1 MIVKLQW
8 PSSMAFLRAFLDYTL
23 RRRQA
28 KPNSRS
34 SKALAVGSRR
44 ATSSSKSL
52 TSEPLLVYLKK
63 RFVDIILNRPLRAL
77 PDLGD
82 ADSRPNESSNL
93 CKPSSNLSCSKCMD
107 QKSKAPTYFRDVGNI
122 GNEMHPT
129 RSEGYCT
136 LCKELWGKQ
145 ATRNHALDGP
155 IKRLSADSKE
165 DPTVQNIT
173 PILSANSNCHP
184 CTLTAHNLRKEICV
198 GADLASSSSASKLDT
213 TDLGNPHN
221 PYVNT
226 QGEDNG
232 CPHLAHRHL
241 PNRIA
246 CEVRQEYY
254 LSRQIMA
261 DIEELEREAE
271 SLERI
276 IAELQPEWAI
286 FKLRKSVQ
294 LYICRS
300 FGKALAKIERT
311 RVNLLERII
320 LTLFPPKRLCI
331 ICTDA
336 KQIGKFP
343 QGKITACCGHE
354 PQVCSEDVQIWIT
367 SELESKGWENIRC
380 PECRELLERS
390 DIRKL
395 ASKKTLA
402 RYETLVTRAILSAN
416 PNFRWCLNPECD
428 SGQIHENNRDGPVF
442 RCAECKTKIC
452 VFHERAW
459 HKGETCK
466 QFDYRVAAEKQRV
479 EEAAS
484 IAVIEKITKK
494 CPGKPGQPCGWNIEK
509 VAGCDHMTCSRC
521 GGEFC
526 YICLAFYEPIRKQ
539 GNSMH
544 RSTCKYHS
552 NNIPGR

>member
-1 MIVKLQW
+1 MCLH
-8 PSSMAFLRAFLDYTL
+8 L
-23 RRRQA
+23 
-28 KPNSRS
+28 
-34 SKALAVGSRR
+34 
-44 ATSSSKSL
+44 
-52 TSEPLLVYLKK
+52 
-63 RFVDIILNRPLRAL
+63 IIEA
-77 PDLGD
+77 
-82 ADSRPNESSNL
+82 
-93 CKPSSNLSCSKCMD
+93 C
-107 QKSKAPTYFRDVGNI
+107 
-122 GNEMHPT
+122 
-129 RSEGYCT
+129 
-136 LCKELWGKQ
+136 GKQ
-145 ATRNHALDGP
+145 ATRDHALDGP

-165 DPTVQNIT
+165 DPTVQNIN
-173 PILSANSNCHP
+173 PILSANSNCHS
-184 CTLTAHNLRKEICV
+184 CTLTAHSLGKEICV
-198 GADLASSSSASKLDT
+198 GADLASSSSTSKLDT

-232 CPHLAHRHL
+232 CLHLAYRHL

-246 CEVRQEYY
+246 CEVRQEHY
-254 LSRQIMA
+254 LSRQFMT

-276 IAELQPEWAI
+276 IAGLQPEWAI

-311 RVNLLERII
+311 RVNLLERIV

-354 PQVCSEDVQIWIT
+354 PQVCSKDVQIWIT
-367 SELESKGWENIRC
+367 SELESKGWQNIRC
-380 PECRELLERS
+380 PECREPLERS

-395 ASKKTLA
+395 ASKKTFARSACSPYSKTVQQFGILSHTIPGSLLIKF

-428 SGQIHENNRDGPVF
+428 SGQIHENSKDGPIF
-442 RCAECKTKIC
+442 RCAECKAKIC
-452 VFHERAW
+452 TFHDRAW
-459 HKGETCK
+459 HKGETCE
-466 QFDYRVAAEKQRV
+466 QFDRRVAAEKQRV

-484 IAVIEKITKK
+484 IAIIEKITKK
-494 CPGKPGQPCGWNIEK
+494 CPGKPGQRCGWNIEK
-509 VAGCDHMTCSRC
+509 VAGCDHMTCMLPSSSSIDTYR
-521 GGEFC
+521 
-526 YICLAFYEPIRKQ
+526 
-539 GNSMH
+539 
-544 RSTCKYHS
+544 HS
-552 NNIPGR
+552 GLLETNYFV

>member
-1 MIVKLQW
+1 M
-8 PSSMAFLRAFLDYTL
+8 R
-23 RRRQA
+23 
-28 KPNSRS
+28 
-34 SKALAVGSRR
+34 
-44 ATSSSKSL
+44 
-52 TSEPLLVYLKK
+52 
-63 RFVDIILNRPLRAL
+63 
-77 PDLGD
+77 
-82 ADSRPNESSNL
+82 
-93 CKPSSNLSCSKCMD
+93 
-107 QKSKAPTYFRDVGNI
+107 
-122 GNEMHPT
+122 
-129 RSEGYCT
+129 
-136 LCKELWGKQ
+136 
-145 ATRNHALDGP
+145 
-155 IKRLSADSKE
+155 
-165 DPTVQNIT
+165 
-173 PILSANSNCHP
+173 
-184 CTLTAHNLRKEICV
+184 
-198 GADLASSSSASKLDT
+198 
-213 TDLGNPHN
+213 
-221 PYVNT
+221 
-226 QGEDNG
+226 
-232 CPHLAHRHL
+232 
-241 PNRIA
+241 
-246 CEVRQEYY
+246 
-254 LSRQIMA
+254 

-294 LYICRS
+294 FYICRS

-311 RVNLLERII
+311 RVNLHERIV
-320 LTLFPPKRLCI
+320 LTLFPPKRSCI

-380 PECRELLERS
+380 PECREPLERS
-390 DIRKL
+390 DVRKL
-395 ASKKTLA
+395 ASKKTFARSACSPYSKTVQSFGILGHTIPGSLLIKF

-428 SGQIHENNRDGPVF
+428 SGQIHENSKDGPIF
-442 RCAECKTKIC
+442 KCAECKTKIC

-509 VAGCDHMTCSRC
+509 VAGCDHMTCMLPSNSLIDAHCHSRLLMIND
-521 GGEFC
+521 FV
-526 YICLAFYEPIRKQ
+526 
-539 GNSMH
+539 
-544 RSTCKYHS
+544 
-552 NNIPGR
+552 